1 MGEAGRCFVLGLLDF
16 VQFDPQV
23 VEGCVRDQPCENS
36 AFAGKRFAY
45 FSPVPRCNVSQN
57 TSEVITL
64 HWRRFRYRN
73 LMGLIALDVLHVTVV
88 VAVRES
94 AYKGEERPRRPWCSA
109 AGSARPRLRRGL
121 AAPSAPHRR
130 RGLRPAAPSSGP
142 AAARRALCVHLVFLC
157 SLTEV
162 LPKSQSRFRR

>member
-1 MGEAGRCFVLGLLDF
+1 MSLARGTLHMFRISF
-16 VQFDPQV
+16 
-23 VEGCVRDQPCENS
+23 GCVRDQPCENS

-45 FSPVPRCNVSQN
+45 LSPVPRCNVSQN

-109 AGSARPRLRRGL
+109 AGSARPRLRLGL
-121 AAPSAPHRR
+121 ASPSAPHRR
-130 RGLRPAAPSSGP
+130 RGLRPAAPCSGP
-142 AAARRALCVHLVFLC
+142 AAARC
-157 SLTEV
+157 STLFGFGTSV
-162 LPKSQSRFRR
+162 PLLHFD